1 MSGKNSTV
9 TGSALFKPL
18 LLILDFQKKKMTMMQ
33 KKEHCILQE
42 LKAMTNVM
50 MMMLMIFFF
59 SCKYSIYSLTRINRP
74 SCDNINGFFTYIAV
88 GCRLQHMV
96 IRSKMTINGI
106 SLVFLYITVV
116 PVQICH
122 IILFQKNLLAAVTVA
137 VFHCFPTPKRWML
150 RTSSKPPCQRPCS
163 Y

>member
-1 MSGKNSTV
+1 MYL
-9 TGSALFKPL
+9 TGTKSNDKRNDDDA
-18 LLILDFQKKKMTMMQ
+18 DD
-33 KKEHCILQE
+33 
-42 LKAMTNVM
+42 
-50 MMMLMIFFF
+50 FFF

-74 SCDNINGFFTYIAV
+74 SCDNINGVFTYIAV

-96 IRSKMTINGI
+96 ISKMTINGI

>member
-1 MSGKNSTV
+1 
-9 TGSALFKPL
+9 
-18 LLILDFQKKKMTMMQ
+18 
-33 KKEHCILQE
+33 
-42 LKAMTNVM
+42 M

-88 GCRLQHMV
+88 GYRLQHMV

-150 RTSSKPPCQRPCS
+150 RRSSKPPCQRPCS
-163 Y
+163 YWCYTNRDRDNSYTDVSWYAFKTMQTQAWTAL